1 MNKKI
6 VERLWLVAN
15 KVRGA
20 FEISELCKVM
30 IYTLFLKYIEI
41 KKKQDE
47 SDNILSVYDDKFSL
61 GYLSLTYGRMVDAF
75 SLTNY
80 VAEVERELNLE
91 SNIIADEFRRLLE
104 KADIDLVKV
113 IFEAVDQI
121 DFEGNEQLYDIA
133 LMLLNKLA
141 YTSGRM
147 SGEAFTNLS
156 LCKLET
162 RLLDCKEDMLV
173 YDGFCGCGVSIN
185 EVADNKG
192 IVYLQD
198 MNVSTLALA
207 TVITLLKGNKIGGIR
222 CGDSQLNPLSD
233 ARYDRIVSEPPFLP
247 KYSNDYFI
255 AMPQGNCIYQGSLD
269 GESLALRHCLAH
281 LKEDGIA
288 LVLVPM
294 SFLFKSGRGAEIREK
309 LVVDK
314 FIDTVIELPPGILP
328 NTGAATAL
336 LVFKNNRPD
345 DSIYMINAKE
355 FFEKVDRNQIVISD
369 ENIARIVELYQ
380 SRESVEGVSHNTS
393 IEEIAENGFNLCT
406 TQYVTLSPEDTI
418 TIEDTTVYVQKYD
431 RLVGRLAEIDKQLGT
446 VRSRFTKEA

>member
-20 FEISELCKVM
+20 FEVSELCKVM

-47 SDNILSVYDDKFSL
+47 SDDILSVYDDKFSL
-61 GYLSLTYGRMVDAF
+61 GYLALTYGRMVDAF
-75 SLTNY
+75 NLANY
-80 VAEVERELNLE
+80 VAKVERELNLE

-104 KADIDLVKV
+104 KADVDLVKV
-113 IFEAVDQI
+113 IFEAVDQM
-121 DFEGNEQLYDIA
+121 DFESNEQLYDIA
-133 LMLLNKLA
+133 LMLLNKSA
-141 YTSGRM
+141 YASGRV

-233 ARYDRIVSEPPFLP
+233 TKYDRIVSEPPFLP

-288 LVLVPM
+288 VVLVPM

-336 LVFKNNRPD
+336 LVFKNNRSD
-345 DSIYMINAKE
+345 DSIYLINAKE

-369 ENIARIVELYQ
+369 ENIARIIELYQ

-393 IEEIAENGFNLCT
+393 IEEIAANGFNLCT

-431 RLVGRLAEIDKQLGT
+431 QLVGQLAEIDKQLGA
-446 VRSRFTKEA
+446 VRSRFSKEA

>member
-47 SDNILSVYDDKFSL
+47 SDDILSVYDDKFSL

-75 SLTNY
+75 NLANY
-80 VAEVERELNLE
+80 VAEVEGELRLE
-91 SNIIADEFRRLLE
+91 SNIIADEFGRLLE
-104 KADIDLVKV
+104 KADVDLVKV

-121 DFEGNEQLYDIA
+121 DFENNEQLYDVA

-141 YTSGRM
+141 YATGKM
-147 SGEAFTNLS
+147 GAEHFTNLS
-156 LCKLET
+156 ICKLET

-173 YDGFCGCGVSIN
+173 YDGFCGCGISVN
-185 EVADNKG
+185 EVANNKG
-192 IVYLQD
+192 VVYLQD
-198 MNVSTLALA
+198 INVSTLALA
-207 TVITLLKGNKIGGIR
+207 SIMTLLKGNKIGAIR

-233 ARYDRIVSEPPFLP
+233 QKYDRIVCEPPFMP
-247 KYSNDYFI
+247 RYSNDYFI
-255 AMPQGNCIYQGSLD
+255 SMPQGNCAYQGSLD
-269 GESLALRHCLAH
+269 SESLALRHVLAH
-281 LKEDGIA
+281 LKEDGVA
-288 LVLVPM
+288 TVLTPM
-294 SFLFKSGRGAEIREK
+294 GMLFKSGRVAEIRER
-309 LVVDK
+309 LVCDK
-314 FIDTVIELPPGILP
+314 YIDAVIELPAGLLAGTGIP
-328 NTGAATAL
+328 TAIWVL
-336 LVFKNNRPD
+336 KKNKTDNA
-345 DSIYMINAKE
+345 IYLINAKD
-355 FFEKVDRNQIVISD
+355 FFERVDRVQNVISD
-369 ENIARIVELYQ
+369 ENIARIIELYQ

-393 IEEIAENGFNLCT
+393 IEKIAANGFNLCT

-431 RLVGRLAEIDKQLGT
+431 QLVGQLAEIDKQLGA
-446 VRSRFTKEA
+446 VRRRFTKEA

>member
-309 LVVDK
+309 LVIDK

>member
-75 SLTNY
+75 GLTNY

-104 KADIDLVKV
+104 KADVDLVKV

-162 RLLDCKEDMLV
+162 RLLDCKEDMMV

-233 ARYDRIVSEPPFLP
+233 TRYDRIVSEPPFLP

-294 SFLFKSGRGAEIREK
+294 GFLFKSGRGAEIREK

-345 DSIYMINAKE
+345 DSIYMINTKE

-380 SRESVEGVSHNTS
+380 SRKSVEGVSHNTS

-431 RLVGRLAEIDKQLGT
+431 QLVGRLAEIDKQLGT

>member
-41 KKKQDE
+41 KRKQDE
-47 SDNILSVYDDKFSL
+47 SDDILSVYDDKFSL

-75 SLTNY
+75 NLANY
-80 VAEVERELNLE
+80 VAEVERALNLE

-104 KADIDLVKV
+104 KADVDLVKV

-121 DFEGNEQLYDIA
+121 DFESNEQLYDIA

-141 YTSGRM
+141 YASGRM

-233 ARYDRIVSEPPFLP
+233 AKYDRIVSEPPFLP

-255 AMPQGNCIYQGSLD
+255 AMPQGNCVYQGSLD

-288 LVLVPM
+288 VVLVPM

-336 LVFKNNRPD
+336 IVFKNNRPD
-345 DSIYMINAKE
+345 DSIYLINAKE
-355 FFEKVDRNQIVISD
+355 FFEKIDRNQIVISD

-393 IEEIAENGFNLCT
+393 IEEIAANGFNLCT

-431 RLVGRLAEIDKQLGT
+431 QLVGQLAEIDKQLGA
-446 VRSRFTKEA
+446 VRGRFTKEV